1 MSENES
7 PSAEETAATVAQWL
21 ETAFPGHRC
30 PKCGNQKFYVLDPPP
45 QPLAEGD
52 LTYSKWPIAK
62 IACAKCGFIE
72 EHLTGVLKKTLE
84 ETNFAPLAPEQ
95 PNE

>member
-1 MSENES
+1 MGDVEHS
-7 PSAEETAATVAQWL
+7 PTEETVTEVAQWL
-21 ETAFPGHRC
+21 EAAFPGHRC
-30 PKCGNQKFYVLDPPP
+30 PKCSNKKFYVLDPPP
-45 QPLAEGD
+45 QRLAAGE

-62 IACAKCGFIE
+62 IACTRCGFIE

-84 ETNFAPLAPEQ
+84 ETDFRPLALEK